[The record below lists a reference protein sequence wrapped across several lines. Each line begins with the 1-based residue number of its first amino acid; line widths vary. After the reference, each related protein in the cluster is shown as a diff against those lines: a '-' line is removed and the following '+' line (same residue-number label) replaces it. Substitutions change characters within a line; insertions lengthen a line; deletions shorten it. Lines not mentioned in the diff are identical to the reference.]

1 MATTPTIPGANPE
14 PGLAAPQADPLQDQF
29 LTHLIANQVDVL
41 VFLVGGVK
49 LQGRILGFDQY
60 ALLLEGYGV
69 VQMVYKHA
77 ISAVSPHTSVQLW
90 QRDPKGP
97 DGPDDGGDGP
107 RPPGPR
113 GPRVIRRSRFGP
125 PGKRVA

>member
-1 MATTPTIPGANPE
+1 MATTPTNPE
-14 PGLAAPQADPLQDQF
+14 AISDAAAPAELLQDQF

-69 VQMVYKHA
+69 VQMVYKPA

-97 DGPDDGGDGP
+97 DGPDDGGGGP
-107 RPPGPR
+107 RPPAPR